1 MTFYFLIS
9 LKIIIKKSSTQLVE
23 KVKNDTIQGDDADTT
38 NTILNNQSQSYTTEN
53 NNDEHLNKHTDDKM
67 KALED
72 SFHIKMGLMEVNND
86 IVQKELAAL
95 KQKER
100 HQDEE
105 NKRLKERLARMEA
118 AMQGDV
124 NNDSH
129 NDSSDGGDSDN
140 ATNNVGVSEG
150 KNIASQKEVA
160 ALKENEYLQDEEH
173 RQLIE
178 RVAGIEAGVQDD
190 PNNDLNYDS
199 YDSEIDNELDINYDS
214 ECSNNEEEDTIN
226 KNIVNTQRVRTHHTS
241 VETNADPNY
250 DSSDN
255 EDRRNDIYL
264 D

>member
-118 AMQGDV
+118 TMQHDA
-124 NNDSH
+124 NNNPND
-129 NDSSDGGDSDN
+129 DSSDGGDNDS
-140 ATNNVGVSEG
+140 ATNNVDVSEG
-150 KNIASQKEVA
+150 NSYALPEELA
-160 ALKENEYLQDEEH
+160 ALEQNEHCQDEEH
-173 RQLIE
+173 R
-178 RVAGIEAGVQDD
+178 
-190 PNNDLNYDS
+190 
-199 YDSEIDNELDINYDS
+199 
-214 ECSNNEEEDTIN
+214 
-226 KNIVNTQRVRTHHTS
+226 
-241 VETNADPNY
+241 
-250 DSSDN
+250 
-255 EDRRNDIYL
+255 
-264 D
+264 